1 MRYRLSSLPS
11 SQRRFTTYRR
21 RWRQRRE
28 SQRGFTMLIVLLAGI
43 LLIGLLTAYAL
54 ISKVENVSAISSAD
68 SSTGFYVAETGLNL
82 RAKEVS
88 TRFLNRQLPLGVSP
102 TSVSHC
108 TDADATNNGTGDFD
122 CRNYD
127 ITGAAD
133 TVRRQASTYIVDTT
147 NYSGAGPN
155 PTVSLTR
162 IPPGEPFA
170 GLNAQEY
177 SYELNSVGQKMTQPI
192 PRTEAILSLGLRLR
206 VVPMFQFAAFYG
218 NDLEFFPNIKT
229 TITGPVYTSG
239 SLFLGAGNPT
249 TNDLTVAGQVLTVG
263 GIYNRRKS
271 NNQTYA
277 DGTVKI
283 NSAVGNPINLLSGGT
298 GSTTQT
304 TAAMNPTLVS
314 TTWGSQVTIG
324 VPPVNLPDP
333 GILTPTG
340 EYYDKADLR
349 ITYLPNAGASNPHF
363 AIAKVDSTSALLPR
377 PGTDLAAYLLAS
389 LQQPVLVPAA
399 VRTAGYC
406 SAPTPPL
413 DVASPLRS
421 LTVAQKQALAQAIY
435 AATLS
440 QNPPVPY
447 SKVSNV
453 ADPGSTNNQLLQIL
467 PNLFTPS
474 GVLARNTAVNYGAW
488 TTAQTDALKLA
499 TAAQTV
505 DLSDQCFVTA
515 PIQETTDFYNVRED
529 RSMSLLQTN
538 FASLAI
544 WNRDGRYINASAA
557 NPDNNAQGYGIS
569 GDPLFDRA
577 TADTTAPAGSFQN
590 LGLAAADI
598 SEAGLV
604 VHAAVSPSNT
614 CKVAGQCADSNTSPY
629 GFAISGGSQLPG
641 LSNSSTMPDPTGL
654 TFVSDQAVYLQGDY
668 NTNNK
673 QPAAIL
679 ADTINVLSNAC
690 LNSNSQIEKLFSPSG
705 NNMGCTNGSPSVS
718 LLGQPAV
725 STTINAAFLSG
736 KDLTLPGTNNQG
748 YNGGLENYARLH
760 EFWSGSAQTFT
771 YRGSFVAL
779 GEPQHV
785 SGPWNNTGVPRPI
798 YYVEPIRDFNYDTH
812 FDNANNLPP
821 LDPRFVYMKQ
831 QTFVRSFGD

>member
-1 MRYRLSSLPS
+1 MRYRSSPLPASRCHLPS
-11 SQRRFTTYRR
+11 YRR
-21 RWRQRRE
+21 SWRQRR
-28 SQRGFTMLIVLLAGI
+28 SAQRGFTMLIVLLAGI
-43 LLIGLLTAYAL
+43 LLLGLLTAYAL
-54 ISKVENVSAISSAD
+54 TSKVENVSAISSAD

-88 TRFLNRQLPLGVSP
+88 VRFQNRQLPFGVAP
-102 TSVSHC
+102 TSVTNC
-108 TDADATNNGTGDFD
+108 TDADLTNDGTDDFR
-122 CRNYD
+122 CKNYD

-133 TVRRQASTYIVDTT
+133 TVGRQASTYIVDTT

-177 SYELNSVGQKMTQPI
+177 SYELNSIGQKMTQPV

-206 VVPMFQFAAFYG
+206 VVPMFQFAAFHSS
-218 NDLEFFPNIKT
+218 DLEFFPNSNT
-229 TITGPVYTSG
+229 VITGPVYTSG
-239 SLFLGAGNPT
+239 NLFLGARDAAPN
-249 TNDLTVAGQVLTVG
+249 NLTMAGQVLTVG
-263 GIYNRRKS
+263 NIYNRRKS
-271 NNQTYA
+271 NNQTYVEGA
-277 DGTVKI
+277 VKI

-298 GSTTQT
+298 GSTTPTT
-304 TAAMNPTLVS
+304 TAMDPDLIS
-314 TTWGSQVTIG
+314 TTWGSQVTVG
-324 VPPVNLPDP
+324 VSPVILPEP
-333 GILTPTG
+333 GLLTPTG
-340 EYYDKADLR
+340 DYYNKADLR
-349 ITYLPNAGASNPHF
+349 MTYLPNAGASNPHF
-363 AIAKVDSTSALLPR
+363 AIAKVDSTSTLSPR

-406 SAPTPPL
+406 LPPTTAL
-413 DVASPLRS
+413 DVASSLRS
-421 LTVAQKQALAQAIY
+421 LSVAQKQALAQAVY
-435 AATLS
+435 TATLS
-440 QNPPVPY
+440 QSPPVPY
-447 SKVSNV
+447 GKVSHA
-453 ADPGSTNNQLLQIL
+453 ADPGNTNNQLLQAL
-467 PNLFTPS
+467 PNLFTPG
-474 GVLARNTAVNYGAW
+474 GVLERNTAVNYGAW
-488 TTAQTDALKLA
+488 STAQKDALKLA
-499 TAAQTV
+499 TAAQAV

-515 PIQETTDFYNVRED
+515 PIQETTNFYNFRED
-529 RSMSLLQTN
+529 HSMSLLQTN

-544 WNRDGRYINASAA
+544 WNRDGRYVDTGAA
-557 NPDNNAQGYGIS
+557 NPDNNAQGYAVT

-577 TADTTAPAGSFQN
+577 PADTTAPPNSLQN

-598 SEAGLV
+598 SDAGLV
-604 VHAAVSPSNT
+604 IHAAVSPSNT
-614 CKVAGQCADSNTSPY
+614 CKVAGQCADGNTSPY
-629 GFAISGGSQLPG
+629 GFAISGASQLFG
-641 LSNSSTMPDPTGL
+641 LNNSATVLDPTGI

-690 LNSNSQIEKLFSPSG
+690 LNSNLQIEKLFSPGG
-705 NNMGCTNGSPSVS
+705 NNMGCTSGSPSTS
-718 LLGQPAV
+718 FLGNPAA

-736 KDLTLPGTNNQG
+736 NDPTLPGVNNQG

-760 EFWSGSAQTFT
+760 ENWFGQTFL
-771 YRGSFVAL
+771 YRGSYVSL

-785 SGPWNNTGVPRPI
+785 SGVWNNTGAPRPI
-798 YYVEPIRDFNYDTH
+798 HYVEPTRDFNYDTQ

-831 QTFVRSFGD
+831 QTFVRRFGD